1 MVPGRESRARRE
13 RVPDIEL
20 PPLPH
25 SAYRGPQAA
34 TEPPGNTKAPRSGPG
49 PWTWVVVLI
58 LGAAGGYLGG
68 MGSQSLP
75 FGLTAEPGGTP
86 GSPPETVTGGTDT
99 APVGP
104 ASPGSAEP
112 SGVGGAGVP
121 ARMDY
126 LQGDGQAAEAGTTL
140 PGRFGVE
147 VVDANGQPVDGV
159 DVRFQVVSGGGIT
172 TPALARTDS
181 LGRATASWQLGPS
194 AGFHRLAA
202 SSPGLETVVTFTA
215 MARSAEV
222 AREVLPP
229 DDPPTRDVQSQAP
242 PVTET
247 VYEPPP
253 TRSAPTRVSVVPRDR
268 VVGGST
274 VCMLTGG
281 GVTCRGADDRGQRIE
296 DAAYGTR
303 ALTSGLFH
311 ACALDAAGM
320 ASCWGAND
328 AGQLGDGTRTDRDQP
343 TPVATD
349 LRFSTL
355 SAGIAHTCGLT
366 GDGQLACWGQ
376 NIGGQLGDGSRNDRT
391 TPVLTST
398 PSLTTLESGWS
409 HTCAATA
416 SGAVYCWGL
425 NRDGQVGDGTRL
437 DRLSP
442 RRVATTAQ
450 SLAAGSSHTCAL
462 SSGSVLCWGD
472 NRFGQL
478 GDGTTEAHS
487 NPTQVAG
494 LPGRATALVSGAA
507 HACALLADGTAY
519 CWGQN
524 LHGQLGNGSTVNA
537 ATPIAVA
544 GSITFAQLSAGGAVT
559 CGISIEGL
567 EYCWGLNQSGQLG
580 DGSRT
585 NRAAPARVGG

>member
-1 MVPGRESRARRE
+1 MESRRRSHVRGE
-13 RVPDIEL
+13 RVPEIEL
-20 PPLPH
+20 PPLPR
-25 SAYRGPQAA
+25 SAEPP
-34 TEPPGNTKAPRSGPG
+34 PPGNARVSRSGPG
-49 PWTWVVVLI
+49 PWTWIVVLI

-68 MGSQSLP
+68 MGSRSLP
-75 FGLTAEPGGTP
+75 FGLSPESGGAS
-86 GSPPETVTGGTDT
+86 GSPPPIVVDGPGTQAAGG
-99 APVGP
+99 
-104 ASPGSAEP
+104 ASPAPPEP
-112 SGVGGAGVP
+112 SGADGAGVP

-140 PGRFGVE
+140 PGRFGVQI
-147 VVDANGQPVDGV
+147 VDAHGQPVEGV
-159 DVRFQVVSGGGIT
+159 DVHFEVVSGGGLT

-181 LGRATASWQLGPS
+181 LGRATASWQLGPGP
-194 AGFHRLAA
+194 GFHRLAA
-202 SSPGLETVVTFTA
+202 TSPALETVVTFTA
-215 MARSAEV
+215 MARSSERAPAMLDSV
-222 AREVLPP
+222 NPP
-229 DDPPTRDVQSQAP
+229 DREIQARVP

-247 VYEPPP
+247 LYDPTPPSA
-253 TRSAPTRVSVVPRDR
+253 RSAPARVSVVPRDR

-274 VCMLTGG
+274 VCVLSGG
-281 GVTCRGADDRGQRIE
+281 GVTCRGADDRGQRVE
-296 DAAYGTR
+296 GAAYGTR

-328 AGQLGDGTRTDRDQP
+328 AGQLGDGTRVDRDQP

-391 TPVLTST
+391 TPVLTPT
-398 PSLTTLESGWS
+398 PSLTTLAAGWS
-409 HTCAATA
+409 HTCATTA

-442 RRVATTAQ
+442 RRVAMSAE

-462 SSGSVLCWGD
+462 SAGSVHCWGD

-487 NPTQVAG
+487 DPNQVTG
-494 LPGRATALVSGAA
+494 LPGRATGLVAGAA

-537 ATPIAVA
+537 TTPTAVA
-544 GSITFAQLSAGGAVT
+544 GGITFARLSAGGAVT
-559 CGISIEGL
+559 CGVSVEGL

>member
-1 MVPGRESRARRE
+1 MGSGRRSRARRE

-25 SAYRGPQAA
+25 SGYGRGQTA
-34 TEPPGNTKAPRSGPG
+34 TEPPGNTTAPRSGPG

-68 MGSQSLP
+68 MGSRSLP
-75 FGLTAEPGGTP
+75 FGLTAEPGGTS
-86 GSPPETVTGGTDT
+86 GSAPAPVVAGADT
-99 APVGP
+99 AAVGS
-104 ASPGSAEP
+104 ASPGSTEP

-126 LQGDGQAAEAGTTL
+126 LQGDGQAAEAGATL
-140 PGRFGVE
+140 PGRFGVQ
-147 VVDANGQPVDGV
+147 VVDANGEPVDGV
-159 DVRFQVVSGGGIT
+159 DVRFQVVSGSGLT

-202 SSPGLETVVTFTA
+202 TSPDLETVVTFTA
-215 MARSAEV
+215 MARSSASAPETLSSV
-222 AREVLPP
+222 DAPS
-229 DDPPTRDVQSQAP
+229 RDVQARVA
-242 PVTET
+242 PVTE
-247 VYEPPP
+247 YGPPAS
-253 TRSAPTRVSVVPRDR
+253 TRSASARVSVVPRDR

-296 DAAYGTR
+296 DTAYGTR

-320 ASCWGAND
+320 ASCWGANE

-343 TPVATD
+343 TPVATE

-376 NIGGQLGDGSRNDRT
+376 NIGGQLGDGSRNDRA

-398 PSLTTLESGWS
+398 PTLATLESGWS
-409 HTCAATA
+409 HTCATTA
-416 SGAVYCWGL
+416 SGSVYCWGL

-442 RRVATTAQ
+442 RRVATSAE

-462 SSGSVLCWGD
+462 SAGTVLCWGD

-478 GDGTTEAHS
+478 GDGTTEPHS
-487 NPTQVAG
+487 SPTQVAG
-494 LPGRATALVSGAA
+494 LPGRATGLVSGAA

-537 ATPIAVA
+537 TTPMAVA
-544 GSITFAQLSAGGAVT
+544 GGITFARLSAGGAVT
-559 CGISIEGL
+559 CGVSIEGL